1 MTMGTP
7 EVLRSDPGTYYNQ
20 EYTEELSRRGIRH
33 TTNPAGNHT
42 LIERHNQIV
51 RKTLNKV
58 IMSNIQE
65 IKEGKAEENKA
76 PENEISERLEKAEMD
91 ARPDI
96 DRPTT
101 LRKAFTS
108 ARQ

>member
-1 MTMGTP
+1 MAAQNEATKRT
-7 EVLRSDPGTYYNQ
+7 
-20 EYTEELSRRGIRH
+20 
-33 TTNPAGNHT
+33 A
-42 LIERHNQIV
+42 
-51 RKTLNKV
+51 
-58 IMSNIQE
+58 E